1 MTVPV
6 SYGCYK
12 IIGDNAYEMLS
23 TEPST
28 FKGQTCQ
35 LVLLVIISNIA
46 KYTYLFQVY

>member
-28 FKGQTCQ
+28 CKGQNMSAST
-35 LVLLVIISNIA
+35 VSNN
-46 KYTYLFQVY
+46 K